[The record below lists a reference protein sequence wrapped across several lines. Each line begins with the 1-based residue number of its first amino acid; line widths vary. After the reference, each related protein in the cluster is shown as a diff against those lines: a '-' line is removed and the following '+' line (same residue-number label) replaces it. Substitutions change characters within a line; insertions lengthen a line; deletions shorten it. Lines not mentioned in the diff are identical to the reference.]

1 MVATGHDGVPAAPRK
16 SAVALVPALERN
28 LRLFG
33 WFEILTSTAPWG
45 VVLMLFNWSRF
56 DVDGAIA
63 LSGIYYLSVVVF
75 EVPSGW
81 ASDRFGR
88 VKTLRFVGIA
98 WMAAFACWLLSDA
111 YLAMAAGNVLV
122 AAGYASLSGSDV
134 SFHYD
139 TLEALGRPDEFADR
153 QARIVS
159 RARVVGTLGAI
170 GGGAL
175 GLIDL
180 RIPFL
185 ISFVLAA
192 VQFAVS
198 LQFKEPPHLGQA
210 ESVVG
215 QVRRCLSY
223 LSNVP
228 LRWIFGYGIAMVVL
242 EHVAF
247 NLFTP
252 WLAVALGQTADNLDA
267 TPLISGL
274 VLAVMGLIGAAA
286 ARLSTSTARRFGVR
300 ATLVA
305 YGALSALIVTMMA
318 AFQHVIILL
327 FVVLRSVQ
335 GASAPI
341 LISAA
346 VAPHIEQ
353 RHRATLLS
361 LNSLGGR
368 AVWGSILVGL
378 AEGARNDVPRTLVQ
392 YSVISWTL
400 VALTLATAITVR
412 RRYGTIEI

>member
-1 MVATGHDGVPAAPRK
+1 M
-16 SAVALVPALERN
+16 
-28 LRLFG
+28 
-33 WFEILTSTAPWG
+33 
-45 VVLMLFNWSRF
+45 
-56 DVDGAIA
+56 
-63 LSGIYYLSVVVF
+63 VVF

-252 WLAVALGQTADNLDA
+252 WLAVALGQTADNLGA

-335 GASAPI
+335 GTSAPI

-392 YSVISWTL
+392 YSVICLLYTSPSP
-400 VALTLATAITVR
+400 R
-412 RRYGTIEI
+412 DS

>member
-1 MVATGHDGVPAAPRK
+1 MIFHPLDIPYKQQRQ
-16 SAVALVPALERN
+16 
-28 LRLFG
+28 
-33 WFEILTSTAPWG
+33 
-45 VVLMLFNWSRF
+45 
-56 DVDGAIA
+56 
-63 LSGIYYLSVVVF
+63 
-75 EVPSGW
+75 
-81 ASDRFGR
+81 
-88 VKTLRFVGIA
+88 TLRFVFVILFSASYPAQRGSSA
-98 WMAAFACWLLSDA
+98 WLSSCA
-111 YLAMAAGNVLV
+111 Y
-122 AAGYASLSGSDV
+122 
-134 SFHYD
+134 
-139 TLEALGRPDEFADR
+139 
-153 QARIVS
+153 
-159 RARVVGTLGAI
+159 
-170 GGGAL
+170 
-175 GLIDL
+175 
-180 RIPFL
+180 
-185 ISFVLAA
+185 
-192 VQFAVS
+192 
-198 LQFKEPPHLGQA
+198 PHLGHA

-252 WLAVALGQTADNLDA
+252 WLAVALGQTADNLGA

-400 VALTLATAITVR
+400 VAITLATAIAVR
-412 RRYGTIEI
+412 RRHGAIEI

>member
-1 MVATGHDGVPAAPRK
+1 MMEFPLPEEIRRR
-16 SAVALVPALERN
+16 LVPALERN
-28 LRLFG
+28 LRLIG
-33 WFEILTSTAPWG
+33 WHEILTSTAPWG
-45 VVLMLFNWSRF
+45 VVLMLFNWARF

-88 VKTLRFVGIA
+88 VPTLRLVGLA
-98 WMAAFACWLLSDA
+98 WMAAFACWLVLGDN

-122 AAGYASLSGSDV
+122 AAGYASLSGTDV

-139 TLEALGRPDEFADR
+139 TLEALGRADEFADR
-153 QARIVS
+153 QARIVA
-159 RARVVGTLGAI
+159 RARVFGTLGAI

-185 ISFVLAA
+185 ISFVLAGM
-192 VQFAVS
+192 QFA
-198 LQFKEPPHLGQA
+198 LTLHFEEPPHLGQA
-210 ESVVG
+210 DSVIG
-215 QVRRCLSY
+215 QVRRCLGY
-223 LSNVP
+223 LNNIP

-252 WLAVALGQTADNLDA
+252 WLAETLGDTAEDVGA
-267 TPLISGL
+267 TPLISGF
-274 VLAVMGLIGAAA
+274 VLAAMGLIGGAA
-286 ARLSTSTARRFGVR
+286 ARLSTPAARRFGVR
-300 ATLVA
+300 RVLVF

-318 AFQHVIILL
+318 AFQHIVILV
-327 FVVLRSVQ
+327 FVVLRSIQ
-335 GASAPI
+335 GAAAPI

-346 VAPHIEQ
+346 VAPHVEQ

-368 AVWGSILVGL
+368 ALWGAILVLL
-378 AEGARNDVPRTLVQ
+378 AGGAGDNVARTLTQ
-392 YSVISWTL
+392 YALISWVL
-400 VALTLATAITVR
+400 VVATLATAAVVR
-412 RRYGTIEI
+412 RRHGTVAL